1 MRRLAVIGAILMLL
15 SCSRGTPVRQSGPAG
30 VDYTVTASLEED
42 RQTGFFQLE
51 LRSGKPVEVFY
62 ELIDQDGSVLADAL
76 YRVRDTVETVPDH
89 LRDVR
94 EWTAEC
100 PELYTL
106 HLQADGRDSYHP
118 VAFRTIESYKK
129 DSLLVNGRI
138 VPFKG
143 VNLQGLVNR
152 ETLKTLKK
160 AGVNA
165 LNTAELPR
173 ALQELADSA
182 GFYINPFLDSLE
194 RPDPRLASVRHA
206 WQDIS
211 IVALDPAGG
220 RFQIENHRQ
229 FRSLEDYTIRWWVE
243 RNGKRLRRLLPG
255 SLHFTTEP
263 GMAEEFLLKLP
274 AMKKPGEYRL
284 FFEAVSRKDRPLV
297 EKGTVLASE
306 SFLLKEGPSLESFY
320 AKGPLT
326 LTEGDTRLVIRGK
339 ELEMVFDRAD
349 GSVKS
354 LRVKDRDLLPGG
366 LAPVFPQPA
375 RAQCNWDLQA
385 DSLVLRARYPDCT
398 AVFTL
403 LGNGVLRV
411 ESPGTSFRLQTDE
424 SELSYFGQAPD
435 LFAASTFKTLRKT
448 TGESDWH
455 PETSW
460 LETASFTLK
469 ASAPFAF
476 QKNGKLLIITPEP
489 AVMLVP
495 HKL

>member
-1 MRRLAVIGAILMLL
+1 MRRLAVIGAILILL
-15 SCSRGTPVRQSGPAG
+15 SCNRGTPVRPSGPAG
-30 VDYTVTASLEED
+30 VDYTVTATLDED
-42 RQTGFFQLE
+42 QQTGYFQLE

-62 ELIDQDGSVLADAL
+62 ELMDQDGSVLADAL

-118 VAFRTIESYKK
+118 VAFRTIEPYKK
-129 DSLLVNGRI
+129 DSLLVNGCV

-143 VNLQGLVNR
+143 VNLQGPVDR
-152 ETLKTLKK
+152 ETLIKLKL

-165 LNTAELPR
+165 LNTERLPR

-182 GFYINPFLDSLE
+182 GFYINPVLDSLE

-206 WQDIS
+206 WQEIS
-211 IVALDPAGG
+211 ITTLDPVEG
-220 RFQIENHRQ
+220 RFHIENHRQ
-229 FRSLEDYTIRWWVE
+229 FRSLEDCIIRWWVE
-243 RNGKRLRRLLPG
+243 RDGKRLWQPLSK
-255 SLHFTTEP
+255 SLRFATDP
-263 GMAEEFLLKLP
+263 GMVEEFLLKLP

-284 FFEAVSRKDRPLV
+284 FFEAVSREDRPLV

-306 SFLLKEGPSLESFY
+306 SFLLKEGPAIEPFH

-339 ELEMVFDRAD
+339 ELEMVFDRAE

-354 LRVKDRDLLPGG
+354 LRVKDQDLLPAG
-366 LAPVFPQPA
+366 LVPVFPQPA

-385 DSLVLRARYPDCT
+385 DSLILRARYPDCT

-403 LGNGVLRV
+403 LGNGVLKV
-411 ESPGTSFRLQTDE
+411 ESTGTSFRLQTDE
-424 SELSYFGQAPD
+424 NELSYFGQAPD

-448 TGESDWH
+448 AGESGWH

-460 LETASFTLK
+460 LETSTFTLK

-476 QKNGKLLIITPEP
+476 QKNESQLIITPEP